1 MNENINSSTFVPPAL
16 YMTAEEQDTVM
27 AICNI
32 ARKNPDSRKH
42 LSYIVTYFSNYIKK
56 SPISATYTDITSYI
70 SFLQSQQHKKL
81 LTESYCY
88 VIFCELRSFF
98 SFGAQLQ
105 YLPNGSLFDSI
116 PNPFHWTY
124 SSQMDALPSLEDL
137 DLLLSLTSDNLFLS
151 LAVLFAFRMAL
162 PVSEIVKLRRSDV
175 VQNEN
180 DGLFYLKALRYI
192 DELQQDAYLLIPDDV
207 LPLIRESVCTAA
219 ANDTDPYLIRSLRR
233 RATTIRTLQHT
244 LSVVQADTELHITF
258 SKLRSMGIY
267 IMMISNVPFESLCS
281 YVNLAPAGNWFL
293 TKPIPDRLCL
303 DASSYVHIR
312 IV

>member
-1 MNENINSSTFVPPAL
+1 
-16 YMTAEEQDTVM
+16 
-27 AICNI
+27 
-32 ARKNPDSRKH
+32 
-42 LSYIVTYFSNYIKK
+42 
-56 SPISATYTDITSYI
+56 
-70 SFLQSQQHKKL
+70 
-81 LTESYCY
+81 
-88 VIFCELRSFF
+88 
-98 SFGAQLQ
+98 
-105 YLPNGSLFDSI
+105 
-116 PNPFHWTY
+116 
-124 SSQMDALPSLEDL
+124 MDALPSLEDL

-258 SKLRSMGIY
+258 SKLRSMG
-267 IMMISNVPFESLCS
+267 
-281 YVNLAPAGNWFL
+281 NLYYDGFQCTL
-293 TKPIPDRLCL
+293 
-303 DASSYVHIR
+303 
-312 IV
+312 